1 MAQKILLS
9 IFVLYFIK
17 REFMAKTKKATPVN
31 KNSYVSSH
39 FKWHGW
45 LVFFLGILLYANT
58 LTHEF
63 TQDDAIVIYDNMY
76 TTQGIKG
83 LSGLFTKDTF
93 YGFFK
98 EDGKAKLVSGGR
110 YRPFTPAMFALEWQI
125 IGKKPWLG
133 HFMNIFLY
141 GLLCFM
147 IYKVM
152 VSLFCH
158 REDSDRMRY
167 LALVTALLYA
177 AHPIH
182 TEAVANIKG
191 RDEIVSM
198 MGAILALYAFV
209 KYIDTAKIN
218 YLFLAAVSFFI
229 GLMSKENTITYLAV
243 IPLALYFFRD
253 LSFLQSVKKSAF
265 LVVPVIIF
273 LIIRASILGND
284 FGGTPMELMNNPF
297 LKIVDGRYV
306 AFSGGEKMATIIHTL
321 GRYVQLL
328 IFPHP
333 LTHDYYPRH
342 IDMMTFGQPRVLLDG
357 LMYILMA
364 VIAVKGWAKKSIVS
378 FGILYFFITL
388 SIVSNIV
395 FPIGT
400 NMSERFMFMPSLG
413 FAMVLGYL
421 LVKLVYDYKGHT
433 ALLSVCAIIL
443 LLYGSKTVTRN
454 QVWESDFELFTT
466 DVHTSRNSAKVL
478 NAAGGSLVDKYG
490 QNENKE
496 VREKH
501 LVQAMEYLDR
511 ATEIHPTYKN
521 AYLLK
526 GNAHFFIG
534 SYEKAVEAYDT
545 ALKIDPNFSDA
556 LKNQAIALREA
567 GKYAGEKQGDMTKAT
582 LYLEKSYQMAPQDMG
597 TVRLLGVLNGVKGNH
612 LEAFKFFKAVSDAQP
627 ENANAYLDLST
638 AYRNLGDQE
647 NAEKYFQKAISLD
660 PNILKSQ

>member
-1 MAQKILLS
+1 LVQNIS
-9 IFVLYFIK
+9 FIYICPLFYK
-17 REFMAKTKKATPVN
+17 GQFMAKTKKVTPII
-31 KNSYVSSH
+31 KSSRKPDH

-45 LVFFLGILLYANT
+45 LVFILGILMYANT

-83 LSGLFTKDTF
+83 LKGLFTKDTF

-98 EDGKAKLVSGGR
+98 EEGKAKLVSGGR

-125 IGKKPWLG
+125 VGKKPWLG
-133 HFMNIFLY
+133 HFMNILLY
-141 GLLCFM
+141 GLLCFI
-147 IYKVM
+147 IYKVLL
-152 VSLFCH
+152 SLFCY

-191 RDEIVSM
+191 RDEIISM
-198 MGAILALYAFV
+198 MGAVLALYGV
-209 KYIDTAKIN
+209 IRYVDTSKIN
-218 YLFLAAVSFFI
+218 YLIFAIVSFFI

-253 LSFLQSVKKSAF
+253 FSFLQSVKKSAI
-265 LVVPVIIF
+265 LIVPVIMF
-273 LIIRASILGND
+273 LLIRASILGND
-284 FGGTPMELMNNPF
+284 FGGTPMELMNNPY

-306 AFSGGEKMATIIHTL
+306 PFSTGEKMATVMHTL

-328 IFPHP
+328 VLPHP

-342 IDMMTFGQPRVLLDG
+342 IEMMTFGQPRVILDT
-357 LMYILMA
+357 LMYVLML
-364 VIAVKGWAKKSIVS
+364 VIAVKGWAKKSIIS

-421 LVKLVYDYKGHT
+421 LVKFVYDFKGKT
-433 ALLSVCAIIL
+433 ALLSVSAIVVL
-443 LLYGSKTVTRN
+443 LFSFKTVTRN
-454 QVWESDFELFTT
+454 QVWESDFKLFTT
-466 DVHTSRNSAKVL
+466 DVHTSKNSAKVL
-478 NAAGGSLVDKYG
+478 NAAGGSIVDRYG
-490 QNENKE
+490 QEENKDI
-496 VREKH
+496 REKH
-501 LVQAMEYLDR
+501 LVQALEYLDR

-534 SYEKAVEAYDT
+534 SYEKAVEAYDI

-582 LYLEKSYQMAPQDMG
+582 FYLERAYQMAPQDMG
-597 TVRLLGVLNGVKGNH
+597 TVRLLGVLNGVNGNH